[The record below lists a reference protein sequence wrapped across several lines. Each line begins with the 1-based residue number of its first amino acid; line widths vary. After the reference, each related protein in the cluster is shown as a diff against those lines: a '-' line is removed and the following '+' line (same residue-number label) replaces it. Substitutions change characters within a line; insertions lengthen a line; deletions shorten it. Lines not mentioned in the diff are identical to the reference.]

1 MAVNV
6 SEISQT
12 VFFFVENSPYKLHRI
27 SLAEKK
33 RFKTFPHIWATLVS
47 KHRSMHCTAAVG
59 VRFRPGWL
67 SRFEMQISHGYK
79 LL

>member
-1 MAVNV
+1 MSVKSVKQCFFLLKILHTNF
-6 SEISQT
+6 I
-12 VFFFVENSPYKLHRI
+12 VFRLQK
-27 SLAEKK
+27 KK